1 MALAEE
7 IEAAR
12 EAATAFARAGEEV
25 AGVVPTE
32 PAEGVRVYLCAYADT
47 GGESHAWLALDAG
60 GAPVDDRRL
69 LRDAASIAALCE
81 LAEESAGGGDL
92 PALRARLA
100 ELRETERPEGIE
112 EAEEAAARLEAA
124 IQPPPRVATPA
135 YLDAI
140 GTAAAALERALG
152 GHGSPFAEALTFGM
166 AAAEEFAAEVE
177 GTYRLELV

>member
-12 EAATAFARAGEEV
+12 TAATAFAAAGDELV
-25 AGVVPTE
+25 GVVPTE
-32 PAEGVRVYLCAYADT
+32 PADGARVYLCAFVR
-47 GGESHAWLALDAG
+47 GEARAWLALDDAG
-60 GAPVDDRRL
+60 RVVDDRRL
-69 LRDAASIAALCE
+69 VRDAAAIAALCE

-92 PALRARLA
+92 PELRARLA
-100 ELRETERPEGIE
+100 ELRETERPDGIE
-112 EAEEAAARLEAA
+112 DAEDAAARLEAA
-124 IQPPPRVATPA
+124 IIPPPRLASPA

-140 GTAAAALERALG
+140 GSAAAELERALG
-152 GHGSPFAEALTFGM
+152 GHGSPFAEAMQTGL